1 MAKHFIPAYQSAR
14 CTVCNHPSRPEI
26 DRALIDG
33 VPSAPWPPPMAS
45 ALGPLSHTRHLRQQL
60 VIQQRQADQSHVSA
74 FLEKLELLE
83 VRLDRLFRKA
93 EESRSLHVSLGCL
106 QESIRILSLREKFRH
121 SLGDRLR
128 GKMSRPLAVS
138 GPTCFLSV
146 PLPGCSIGDIKRQS
160 RGLRHK
166 RHRF

>member
-1 MAKHFIPAYQSAR
+1 MAKHYGPAHQSGR

-33 VPSAPWPPPMAS
+33 VPLRTLAAAHGLSTS
-45 ALGPLSHTRHLRQQL
+45 ALFRHTRHLRHQL
-60 VIQQRQADQSHVSA
+60 VLQQRQADQSQASA

-106 QESIRILSLREKFRH
+106 QESLRVLALREKIRH
-121 SLGDRLR
+121 SLEEPD
-128 GKMSRPLAVS
+128 SW
-138 GPTCFLSV
+138 
-146 PLPGCSIGDIKRQS
+146 
-160 RGLRHK
+160 
-166 RHRF
+166 